1 MSYCFSTKLDIP
13 FEQAVEV
20 VVARL
25 KSEGFG
31 VLSTID
37 VQQTLQQK
45 LGVEFSRYTILGA
58 CNPAFAYQA
67 LTAEHNIGTMLP
79 CNVVVREDSDGKIV
93 IAAIDPMKSMQ
104 AVENPALAE
113 IATAVQSTLR
123 GIIESIDG
131 EF

>member
-58 CNPAFAYQA
+58 CNPAFAYKA

-79 CNVVVREDSDGKIV
+79 CNVVVREDSDGKTV

>member
-37 VQQTLQQK
+37 VQQTLKQK
-45 LGVEFSRYTILGA
+45 LGVEFPRYTILGA
-58 CNPAFAYQA
+58 CNPAFAYKA

-79 CNVVVREDSDGKIV
+79 CNVVVREDSDGKTV

-113 IATAVQSTLR
+113 IATVVQSTLR

-131 EF
+131 DF